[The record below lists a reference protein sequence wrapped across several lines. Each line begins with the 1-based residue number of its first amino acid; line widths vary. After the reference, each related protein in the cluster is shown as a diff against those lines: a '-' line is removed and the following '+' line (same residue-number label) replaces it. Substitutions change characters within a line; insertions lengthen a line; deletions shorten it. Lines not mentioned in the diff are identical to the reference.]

1 MRKALYIL
9 GIHLVLCCSTVGA
22 QERNIYFYEVS
33 PKFGKVIPSP
43 RSDGV
48 ILNEALMGGV
58 VGFGVQTTGRSYW
71 EEFFNYPKYGL
82 RLGYTD
88 YFDDIFGK
96 GLSLHLFMQ
105 GAFFRTNKF
114 SFDYSLGLGF
124 GGHTKRY
131 HLEKNPHNDY
141 ISTYLTACIDLSL
154 VVEYRIASNTGV
166 FLGGNFSHFSN
177 GATSMPNLGINGLS
191 VFGGVRY
198 YDRKNDFRDFR
209 KEIEKPRFL
218 KNEIYTF
225 VSPSFMSYRRHGNKS
240 FFGST
245 FELGYRRQFHPCMKW
260 GAGVDV
266 FYAGYEKY
274 EIDESIRSNWD
285 NLSQAVFGSFELLF
299 GDMSLHVALGV
310 CTYYS
315 AKPKGIIYERAGIY
329 YNFGKNFKQF
339 AGASIKAYAGVAD
352 YIEWTYGFK
361 IKSF

>member
-1 MRKALYIL
+1 MNRVFFIFIL
-9 GIHLVLCCSTVGA
+9 LLSVSTVSFA
-22 QERNIYFYEVS
+22 QERNIYFYDIS

-43 RSDGV
+43 RSDGN
-48 ILNEALMGGV
+48 ISNAALAGGV
-58 VGFGVQTTGRSYW
+58 IGFGVQTTGRNYW

-88 YFDDIFGK
+88 YADKIFGK
-96 GLSLHLFMQ
+96 GISLHLFMQ
-105 GAFFRTNKF
+105 GAFFRANKF
-114 SFDYSLGLGF
+114 SLDYSLGLGF
-124 GGHTKRY
+124 GWHSKHY
-131 HLEKNPHNDY
+131 HLKKNPNNDY
-141 ISTYLTACIDLSL
+141 MSTSLSACIDLAI
-154 VVEYRIASNTGV
+154 VAEYMITPQIGT

-177 GATSMPNLGINGLS
+177 GATHMPNLGINGLS
-191 VFGGVRY
+191 AFGGIRY
-198 YDRKNDFRDFR
+198 YDRKNDHREFRN
-209 KEIEKPRFL
+209 EIEKPRFL

-225 VSPSFMSYRRHGNKS
+225 IAPSFMSYRKWGNKS

-245 FELGYRRQFHPCMKW
+245 FEVGYRRQFHPCMKW
-260 GAGVDV
+260 GAGVDI

-274 EIDESIRSNWD
+274 EIDESVRSNWD
-285 NLSQAVFGSFELLF
+285 NVSQAVFGSFELLF
-299 GDMSLHVALGV
+299 GDMSFHVALGV

-339 AGASIKAYAGVAD
+339 AGASIKAYGGVAD